1 MSEIAVVRV
10 KLVKD
15 YAISISKNEIHSA
28 KDAAIIFDEII
39 GNSTL
44 EKVTVL
50 CLDSNNRA
58 TNLSVVNI
66 GTSTKVNFVSS
77 EIFRIAIL
85 SNASSIF
92 ICHNHPSGDTRP
104 SEEDIKQTKKIG
116 QIGNLLGINLID
128 SLILGDNG
136 EYLSLREELR
146 KEDTNEG
153 F

>member
-1 MSEIAVVRV
+1 M
-10 KLVKD
+10 
-15 YAISISKNEIHSA
+15 
-28 KDAAIIFDEII
+28 
-39 GNSTL
+39 
-44 EKVTVL
+44 
-50 CLDSNNRA
+50 
-58 TNLSVVNI
+58 VNI
-66 GTSTKVNFVSS
+66 GTNTKVNFVSS